1 MRSHMSTLGGL
12 AALLLCLSGLLDEIP
27 AEVNSARGQT
37 LYVPVYSEIPHG
49 DRDQTLELTVTLSIR
64 NIDRQVAVMVR
75 KVDYYNTKGERVRAY
90 AQEPRVLPPLAAVE
104 FVIKAS
110 DRSGGIS
117 ASFIVEWESER
128 PCVPPVVEA
137 VMIST
142 ASTQGIS
149 FLSQARIVEEK
160 R

>member
-1 MRSHMSTLGGL
+1 MRYHRRTLGGL
-12 AALLLCLSGLLDEIP
+12 VALLLCLSGLLSETP
-27 AEVNSARGQT
+27 AEVNGARGQT

-49 DRDQTLELTVTLSIR
+49 DRDHTLDLTATLSIR
-64 NIDRQVAVMVR
+64 NIDRKIAVIVR
-75 KVDYYNTKGERVRAY
+75 KVDYYNAKGELVRSY

-104 FVIKAS
+104 FIIKAS

-117 ASFIVEWESER
+117 AGFIVEWESEHL
-128 PCVPPVVEA
+128 CVPPVVEA

-149 FLSQARIVEEK
+149 FSSQARVVEEK

>member
-1 MRSHMSTLGGL
+1 MRTLGVV
-12 AALLLCLSGLLDEIP
+12 AALLLFLSGFLGETP

-49 DRDQTLELTVTLSIR
+49 DRDHTLDLTVTLSIR
-64 NIDRQVAVMVR
+64 NIDRKVPLIVR
-75 KVDYYNTKGERVRAY
+75 TVDYYSAAGALVRSYVQKPHA
-90 AQEPRVLPPLAAVE
+90 LSPLAAVE

-110 DRSGGIS
+110 DRVGGIS
-117 ASFIVEWESER
+117 AGFIVEWESEH
-128 PCVPPVVEA
+128 PCVPPGVEA

-149 FLSQARIVEEK
+149 FSSQARIVEEK

>member
-1 MRSHMSTLGGL
+1 MRYHMRTPGAW
-12 AALLLCLSGLLDEIP
+12 AALLLCLSGLVDEIP
-27 AEVNSARGQT
+27 AEVNSVRGQT
-37 LYVPVYSEIPHG
+37 LYVPVYSEIPYG
-49 DRDQTLELTVTLSIR
+49 DRDHTLDLTVTLSIR
-64 NIDRQVAVMVR
+64 NIDRKSAVMVR

-104 FVIKAS
+104 FIIKAS

-117 ASFIVEWESER
+117 AGFLVEWESEQL
-128 PCVPPVVEA
+128 CVPPVVEA

-149 FLSQARIVEEK
+149 FSSQARIVEEK

>member
-1 MRSHMSTLGGL
+1 MRYHMSPLGGL
-12 AALLLCLSGLLDEIP
+12 AALLLCLSGLLGETL

-49 DRDQTLELTVTLSIR
+49 DRDHTLALTVTLSIR
-64 NIDRQVAVMVR
+64 NIDRKVAVMVR
-75 KVDYYNTKGERVRAY
+75 KVDYYNAKGELVRAY
-90 AQEPRVLPPLAAVE
+90 AQEPRVLSPLAAIEV
-104 FVIKAS
+104 VIKAS

-117 ASFIVEWESER
+117 AGFVIEWESEHL
-128 PCVPPVVEA
+128 CVPPAVEA

-149 FLSQARIVEEK
+149 FSRQARIVEEK

>member
-1 MRSHMSTLGGL
+1 MSTLGGL
-12 AALLLCLSGLLDEIP
+12 AALLLCLSGFPGETR
-27 AEVNSARGQT
+27 AAVNSVRGQT
-37 LYVPVYSEIPHG
+37 LYVPVYSEIPYG

-64 NIDRQVAVMVR
+64 NINRTIAVTVR
-75 KVDYYNTKGERVRAY
+75 KVDYYNAKGELVRAY
-90 AQEPRVLPPLAAVE
+90 AQAPRVLPPLAAVE

-117 ASFIVEWESER
+117 AGFLVEWESEHL
-128 PCVPPVVEA
+128 CVPPVVEA

-149 FLSQARIVEEK
+149 FSSQARVVEEK

>member
-1 MRSHMSTLGGL
+1 MRYHMSTLGGL
-12 AALLLCLSGLLDEIP
+12 AALLLFLGGRLSETP
-27 AEVNSARGQT
+27 AEVSTARGQT

-49 DRDQTLELTVTLSIR
+49 DRDHTLALTVTLSIR
-64 NIDRQVAVMVR
+64 NIDRKVAVMVR
-75 KVDYYNTKGERVRAY
+75 TVDYYSAAGELVRSY

-104 FVIKAS
+104 FVIKAL

-117 ASFIVEWESER
+117 AGFIVEWESEHL
-128 PCVPPVVEA
+128 CVPPVVEV

-149 FLSQARIVEEK
+149 FSSQARVVEEK